1 MTHPQMEVEYA
12 LFALR
17 ELPMRALR
25 ITRRH
30 LPPTLSR
37 DVGVGV
43 FPEGKE
49 ILVGSAGTLRI
60 AGQLTGARQ
69 LQARQRA
76 HRQSH
81 AQAAMVEDLLKLGRC
96 FFALPHLQI
105 GLAPA
110 VIRINEGSP
119 AKLVTGCRLQQF
131 DRLAGIA
138 ATGLGN
144 GNFALKSEFV
154 ERQAIT
160 LTENCLRN
168 CDASPRPLARPA
180 PPARPGA
187 TVQIRCGGCSRI
199 AAPRTGCI
207 FRPVVFVSSAIAAVV
222 IPV

>member
-131 DRLAGIA
+131 DRLARDCRDWSRSW
-138 ATGLGN
+138 LGSC
-144 GNFALKSEFV
+144 GNFGL
-154 ERQAIT
+154 
-160 LTENCLRN
+160 
-168 CDASPRPLARPA
+168 
-180 PPARPGA
+180 
-187 TVQIRCGGCSRI
+187 
-199 AAPRTGCI
+199 
-207 FRPVVFVSSAIAAVV
+207 
-222 IPV
+222 